1 MTKNIWV
8 ISEDNYGTIG
18 AATSVP
24 AGKQWL
30 IDSKWVTMEKEVR
43 NPQTREFVTLGELY
57 GNDWEEHF
65 LSYDEEELEDMG
77 FFFEAIELH
86 TERQMGVWRLP
97 FHLSKNARITNF
109 TLL

>member
-1 MTKNIWV
+1 MTKNIWL

-30 IDSKWVTMEKEVR
+30 IDSKWVTMGKEVW
-43 NPQTREFVTLGELY
+43 NPQTKKYATLGELY
-57 GNDWEEHF
+57 GDDWEEHF
-65 LSYDEEELEDMG
+65 LSCDEEELEDMG

-86 TERQMGVWRLP
+86 TER
-97 FHLSKNARITNF
+97 
-109 TLL
+109 

>member
-30 IDSKWVTMEKEVR
+30 IDSKWVTMEKEAR

-57 GNDWEEHF
+57 GDDWEEHF
-65 LSYDEEELEDMG
+65 LSCDEEELEDMG

-86 TERQMGVWRLP
+86 TER
-97 FHLSKNARITNF
+97 
-109 TLL
+109 